1 MFNLNSQATVK
12 KLFNFILLQPKFPPI
27 QKYSGFCFCFYEN
40 YFLQSSVKMYA
51 DRKTIIASPMKL
63 CKLNKTNDN
72 YVKCPRFNKSL
83 VQLRRAAVLKCHD
96 QNTLAPGVRS
106 INSRNSWDK
115 VNFVHGL
122 KKLPLSRKKK

>member
-1 MFNLNSQATVK
+1 
-12 KLFNFILLQPKFPPI
+12 
-27 QKYSGFCFCFYEN
+27 
-40 YFLQSSVKMYA
+40 MYA

-72 YVKCPRFNKSL
+72 NVKCPRFNKSL

-106 INSRNSWDK
+106 RISWDK